1 MAMATGEDYY
11 QIPNYVHNGFPK
23 NVILNMQFTTAMKPH
38 SQSNIDDLMGVD
50 IDELKDI
57 ISNDPSPEPPDDRI
71 YKPACVFLLMV
82 DAEEPYILAIQ
93 KTDSEGYPWRNQIAL
108 PGGHLDAEDASPL
121 EGAFRE
127 LEEEV
132 GISRDQV
139 EFLGSMGHFQTIN
152 QRDIEVFTG
161 LWKTAGPVRHD
172 PAEISRILR
181 IPMRVLVQTHSAK
194 SFHGRI
200 PGIDEL
206 RYPFE
211 DVVIWGATAR
221 ILHHFIELFYSQ
233 CETLGW
239 SRVIGSEMTR

>member
-1 MAMATGEDYY
+1 
-11 QIPNYVHNGFPK
+11 
-23 NVILNMQFTTAMKPH
+23 MQFTAVTKPH
-38 SQSNIDDLMGVD
+38 PPYKHDGFMGID

-57 ISNDPSPEPPDDRI
+57 IRDDPSPERPDDRI
-71 YKPACVFLLMV
+71 YKPACVFLLMF
-82 DAEEPYILAIQ
+82 DLEEPYILAIQ
-93 KTDSEGYPWRNQIAL
+93 KADSEGYPWRNQIAL

-127 LEEEV
+127 LKEEM

-152 QRDIEVFTG
+152 HRDIEVFTG
-161 LWKTAGPVRHD
+161 LWKAAGPVRHD
-172 PAEISRILR
+172 PAEISRILK
-181 IPMRVLVQTHSAK
+181 IPLRALVRTHNTK
-194 SFHGRI
+194 NFHGRI

-221 ILHHFIELFYSQ
+221 ILHHLIELLLEVMSPD
-233 CETLGW
+233 
-239 SRVIGSEMTR
+239 